1 MRRWEKARLDN
12 FFTYEQKSSLKES
25 DREHIL
31 LVDES
36 GKFELQPCEQM
47 TEATST
53 INQLRAFSFN
63 RSGRLYVVFW
73 HTSGNG
79 KLTLKLDADKIHL
92 YKNLGQEIKLTKTKD
107 GVILPLSD
115 RHYLEI
121 DIDKDKVISAFKN
134 AKML

>member
-1 MRRWEKARLDN
+1 MFEFVCSKAAAWNCPFSLEGNLEELKKHPRTADNLEIMRRWEKARLDN

-63 RSGRLYVVFW
+63 RSGRLYVVFLAYIRQW
-73 HTSGNG
+73 
-79 KLTLKLDADKIHL
+79 
-92 YKNLGQEIKLTKTKD
+92 KT
-107 GVILPLSD
+107 
-115 RHYLEI
+115 Y
-121 DIDKDKVISAFKN
+121 FK
-134 AKML
+134 A